1 LVDKTL
7 VLRKVAELERYLEQ
21 VREFAEITLAAY
33 KSDWKTQRVVERTL
47 QMMIEA
53 CVDIANHMISD
64 RGMRTP
70 ASYADA
76 FKVLAENS
84 VIDSELL
91 VTMERMAKFR
101 NVVVHQYEE
110 VDAEIVIGILRK
122 RLPDLERYIAAILTC
137 LKNLKE

>member
-1 LVDKTL
+1 MVDKTL